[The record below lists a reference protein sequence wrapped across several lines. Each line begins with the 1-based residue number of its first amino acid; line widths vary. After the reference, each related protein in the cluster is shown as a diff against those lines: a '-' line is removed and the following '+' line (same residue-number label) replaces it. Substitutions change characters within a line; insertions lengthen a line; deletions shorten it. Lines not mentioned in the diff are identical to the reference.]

1 MKKNSV
7 AAAVAALV
15 LPTAAFADN
24 GLSYTFGEV
33 SYVDFGDAG
42 DGLGL
47 EGSYKFHEMLFGFAE
62 YQGIDDSDTLAF
74 GIGASTALNETVDGF
89 AKLAFVSSD
98 SGTADDTG
106 IGLEFGVRAMI
117 VEQVEAFGSF
127 TYVDIYEDSQ
137 TGFEVGGRYWL
148 QDNLGVSLSY
158 SDIED
163 SDGITLAARYN
174 F

>member
-1 MKKNSV
+1 MKKNIV

-33 SYVDFGDAG
+33 SYIDFGDAG

-74 GIGASTALNETVDGF
+74 GIGAATALNETVDGF
-89 AKLAFVSSD
+89 AKLAFVSND
-98 SGTADDTG
+98 SGSADDTG

-117 VEQVEAFGSF
+117 VKQVEAFGSF